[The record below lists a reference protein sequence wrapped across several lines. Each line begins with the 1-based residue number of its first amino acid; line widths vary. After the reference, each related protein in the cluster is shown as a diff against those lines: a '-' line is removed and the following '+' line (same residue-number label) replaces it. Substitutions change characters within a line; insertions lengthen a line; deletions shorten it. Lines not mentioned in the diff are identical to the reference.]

1 MKKLKMENGT
11 LYNHLLSDTLYKTS
25 ERVSYVKFTYKLPTF
40 ACDFFS
46 YCSLQLQ
53 LWFKL

>member
-1 MKKLKMENGT
+1 MKELKMENGT

-53 LWFKL
+53 L